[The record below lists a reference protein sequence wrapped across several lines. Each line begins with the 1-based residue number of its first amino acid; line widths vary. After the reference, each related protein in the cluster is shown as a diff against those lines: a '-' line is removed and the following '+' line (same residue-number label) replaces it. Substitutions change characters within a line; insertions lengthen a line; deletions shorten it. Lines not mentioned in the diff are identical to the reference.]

1 MEENKEIIVVNSNN
15 KEYPFERVNFDD
27 NISVL
32 NYGSDILKQI
42 EEVSIIHAKMLES
55 QGVTDSLDDEL
66 GSITDFS
73 QQITRIELD
82 GEEKK
87 EEKGLMKLGSKIMDK
102 FRRKTKEFLDTDFIS
117 FEKYQANLKVV
128 ADTIE
133 KESELVLKTI
143 KQNGDFKKIMEPL
156 LDKLKL
162 LVEVGTADLEEYKK
176 NVYEP
181 RKLSH
186 EQNPEDTSIMRAYA
200 TSDLIVDTFEGT
212 LADLKKGLS
221 ECELT
226 LIGMEMGQKPNMA
239 LVRQY
244 NTYLRTSQP
253 FLYLQGAEMVENQ
266 RQRDRINKFNRVVE
280 VTNSV
285 YKRNAELLVD
295 NIRDATELEKNGS
308 ILMETIEEV
317 AALTNEGLQLYQ
329 SSAQEIRKARTEDLA
344 KLDNIVKQIDAS
356 RQRISNMT
364 LDSQSIGSIYEK
376 SALPRPKTRRRGK

>member
-1 MEENKEIIVVNSNN
+1 MEENKEIIVVNNDN

-66 GSITDFS
+66 SSITDFS

-82 GEEKK
+82 GEDKK

-117 FEKYQANLKVV
+117 FEKYQDNLK
-128 ADTIE
+128 TIAE
-133 KESELVLKTI
+133 TIAKESELVLKTI

-162 LVEVGTADLEEYKK
+162 LVEVGTTDLEEYKK

-181 RKLSH
+181 RKLAH

-266 RQRDRINKFNRVVE
+266 RQRDRINKFNRVVAT
-280 VTNSV
+280 TNDV

-329 SSAQEIRKARTEDLA
+329 SSAQEIKKARAEDLA

-364 LDSQSIGSIYEK
+364 LDSQSIGSIYDK
-376 SALPRPKTRRRGK
+376 PSLPKTRSRRRGK

>member
-1 MEENKEIIVVNSNN
+1 MEENKEIIVVNNNN

-66 GSITDFS
+66 SSITDFS

-82 GEEKK
+82 GEDKK

-181 RKLSH
+181 RKIAH
-186 EQNPEDTSIMRAYA
+186 EQNPEDTSMMRAYA

>member
-1 MEENKEIIVVNSNN
+1 MEENKEIIVVNNNN

-66 GSITDFS
+66 SSITDFS

-82 GEEKK
+82 GEDKK

-117 FEKYQANLKVV
+117 FEKYQDNLK
-128 ADTIE
+128 TIAE
-133 KESELVLKTI
+133 TIAKESELVLKTI

-162 LVEVGTADLEEYKK
+162 LVEVGTTDLEEYKK

-181 RKLSH
+181 RKLAH
-186 EQNPEDTSIMRAYA
+186 EQNPEDTSMMRAYA

-280 VTNSV
+280 TTNDV

-329 SSAQEIRKARTEDLA
+329 SSAQEIKKARAEDLA

>member
-1 MEENKEIIVVNSNN
+1 MEENKEIIVVNNNN

-82 GEEKK
+82 GEDKK

-181 RKLSH
+181 RKIAH
-186 EQNPEDTSIMRAYA
+186 EQNPEDTSMMRAYA

>member
-1 MEENKEIIVVNSNN
+1 MEENKEIIVVNNNN

-82 GEEKK
+82 GEDKK

-162 LVEVGTADLEEYKK
+162 LVEVGTTDLEEYKK

-181 RKLSH
+181 RKIAH
-186 EQNPEDTSIMRAYA
+186 EQNPEDTSMMRAYA
-200 TSDLIVDTFEGT
+200 TSDLIVDIFEGT

>member
-1 MEENKEIIVVNSNN
+1 MEENKEIIVVNNDN

-82 GEEKK
+82 GEDKK

-181 RKLSH
+181 RKIAH
-186 EQNPEDTSIMRAYA
+186 EQNPEDTSMMRAYA

-266 RQRDRINKFNRVVE
+266 RQRDRINKFNRVVAT
-280 VTNSV
+280 TNDV

>member
-1 MEENKEIIVVNSNN
+1 MEENKEIIVVNNDN

-55 QGVTDSLDDEL
+55 QGVTDNLDDEL

-82 GEEKK
+82 GEDKK

-156 LDKLKL
+156 LGKLKL
-162 LVEVGTADLEEYKK
+162 LVEVGTTDLEEYKK

-181 RKLSH
+181 RKLAH

-239 LVRQY
+239 LARQY

-329 SSAQEIRKARTEDLA
+329 SSAQEIKKARTEDLA

>member
-1 MEENKEIIVVNSNN
+1 MEENKEIIVVNNNN

-66 GSITDFS
+66 SSITDFS

-82 GEEKK
+82 GEDKK

-117 FEKYQANLKVV
+117 FEKYQDNLK
-128 ADTIE
+128 TIAE
-133 KESELVLKTI
+133 TIAKESELVLKTI

-162 LVEVGTADLEEYKK
+162 LVEVGTTDLEEYKK

-181 RKLSH
+181 RKLAH

-280 VTNSV
+280 TTNDV

-329 SSAQEIRKARTEDLA
+329 SSAQEIKKARAEDLA

>member
-1 MEENKEIIVVNSNN
+1 MEENKEIIVVNNNN

-32 NYGSDILKQI
+32 NYGSDILQQI
-42 EEVSIIHAKMLES
+42 KDASIVHAKMLES
-55 QGVTDSLDDEL
+55 QGVTDSLDNEL
-66 GSITDFS
+66 DNITDFS
-73 QQITRIELD
+73 QQITHIELD
-82 GEEKK
+82 EEEKK

-117 FEKYQANLKVV
+117 YEKYQANLETV
-128 ADTIE
+128 AASVE
-133 KESELVLKTI
+133 NEMGLVLKTI

-156 LDKLKL
+156 IDKLKL

-181 RKLSH
+181 RKLAH
-186 EQNPEDTSIMRAYA
+186 EQNPEDTGLMRAYA

-212 LADLKKGLS
+212 LVDLKKGLS

-226 LIGMEMGQKPNMA
+226 MIGMEMGQKPNMA
-239 LVRQY
+239 LVKRHK
-244 NTYLRTSQP
+244 NYLNISHP
-253 FLYLQGAEMVENQ
+253 LLYLQGAEMVDNQ
-266 RQRDRINKFNRVVE
+266 RQRDRINKFNRVLDT
-280 VTNSV
+280 TNEV

-295 NIRDATELEKNGS
+295 NIRDATKLEKKGS
-308 ILMETIEEV
+308 IFMGTIEEV

-329 SSAQEIRKARTEDLA
+329 SSAEEIRKAREEDLA

-364 LDSQSIGSIYEK
+364 LDSQSIGSIYDK

>member
-1 MEENKEIIVVNSNN
+1 MEENKEIIVVNNN

-66 GSITDFS
+66 SSITDFS

-82 GEEKK
+82 GEDKK

-117 FEKYQANLKVV
+117 SEKYQENLK
-128 ADTIE
+128 TIAE
-133 KESELVLKTI
+133 TIAKESELVLKTI

-162 LVEVGTADLEEYKK
+162 LVEVGTTDLEEYKK

-181 RKLSH
+181 RKLAH

-280 VTNSV
+280 TTNDV

-329 SSAQEIRKARTEDLA
+329 SSAQEIKKARAEDLA

-364 LDSQSIGSIYEK
+364 LDSQSIGSIYDK
-376 SALPRPKTRRRGK
+376 PILPKTRSRRRGK